1 MYSIKDLI
9 LFILYSNNREGK
21 SSFENLAN
29 ECFKKFPEVFSLKNF
44 PKLLDT
50 RKLDRPLRYLR
61 KNNLIK
67 GDPARGFSLTEKGRK
82 KAEESVKSIRQKKL
96 F

>member
-1 MYSIKDLI
+1 MHSINDLI
-9 LFILYSNNREGK
+9 LFILYSINKEGK

-44 PKLLDT
+44 PKLLDS

-61 KNNLIK
+61 KNNFIK
-67 GDPARGFSLTEKGRK
+67 GDPITGFSLTKKGRK
-82 KAEESVKSIRQKKL
+82 KAKESAESIRQKKL